1 MSTIDMSTIDLM
13 GHGLVDASVERNQPN
28 GQCAR
33 SDERSFC
40 VEDARELRVHAARGH
55 MKHLQSL
62 RVQNLLERNAALP
75 QSSGIWYR
83 VEELTRM
90 IHN

>member
-1 MSTIDMSTIDLM
+1 MSTIDLM
-13 GHGLVDASVERNQPN
+13 GHGLVDASVERNQPS

-33 SDERSFC
+33 SDGRSCC
-40 VEDARELRVHAARGH
+40 VEGARELRVHAARGH
-55 MKHLQSL
+55 MNHLQSL

-75 QSSGIWYR
+75 QASAIWYR

-90 IHN
+90 IHLMQITS